1 MFGGLYMEEY
11 AIRINNLIKDI
22 QKQLESEELE
32 SVIRGDTWDQLTEVM
47 SDRINTIALQAESES
62 TIAFEMDHQL
72 VNISDLIL
80 IPAGYDGYTPYRERS
95 VKLTAF
101 DDDDTKF
108 HAVSKNGRID
118 SKYNNFIIE
127 YKKHSK
133 YLTIADMEKA
143 EKQAIK
149 YLQALNQEE
158 PGEYAAMVTDGF
170 QYQFIEWIDNTFHSE
185 TVERFDGKALS
196 RLIKNI
202 IKLSVKSLDA
212 KNLINDL
219 VIAQHRGTNLIYSM
233 TKAINTSL
241 DSMCME
247 TTISYSSWL
256 DNFGLSHDDA
266 SQQQAIEERRKDLA
280 SIVGKKEIG
289 SNEEYR
295 ILFSLHTATAI
306 IGMLIAYKVV
316 SVIKNNRKEYSLRK
330 LYNLEPR
337 FLRTELNRI
346 ANGAVSSEIHIY
358 NLLELNCFTWVFLE
372 EQWTEQIYHT
382 INDVISV
389 LLKYENMPDLTSR
402 TDDLF
407 RDLYMAIMPTS
418 VRHSLGE
425 YYTPSWLA
433 ENVINEAIRYSP
445 LKGINGVRVLDSAA
459 GSGTFPHKVI
469 SMKRKEYCNLEK
481 GKQLEHILTEVASID
496 ANVLAVI
503 LARINYFITIADLIS
518 HEQKIYIPVF
528 IGDSTVSNSDKL
540 TEDKKYYVDKLLD
553 AEGNTVTLRVPTH
566 SVNNKEEFINT
577 IRFMADISDDE
588 NDDSLIRQLD
598 KICTEDE
605 TEEIKEDWIRLK
617 RRGMLSDSMVST
629 ITDYYLLCALGKY
642 DMIVGNP
649 PWVDW
654 KSLPSVHREKIKNAC
669 VSRKL
674 FSGDRRTGGINLNVC
689 ALLSNITAENWLAE
703 HGVMAVLMPQNLLF
717 QQSYEGYR
725 NLYIEGDRRL
735 YFQEIVDWSMSGHPF
750 YPVQQLFCTYII
762 SDTKQDYFKGI
773 PYREIVL
780 NKGIKLEKISDKIS
794 QDTFNDYFT
803 INEKVIGRTTET
815 RTALT
820 VADNISVLKS
830 IQKISGTTSYIG
842 REGVEYYPQELQ
854 LFILKNV
861 NHEKQT
867 VSLETYK
874 NKRSKY
880 SIGVRTPEIETK
892 YLRPLVKGV
901 GIKRFHAETSEFIV
915 AFPYDKE
922 HSKIPFNRSEL
933 SKSSPLLYQYYKEN
947 REYLEMQTG
956 YSDSIIG
963 NKHAEYYALARTGIY
978 SHAPWY
984 VVFRDNTKWVSA
996 VIGQVDTA
1004 WGGMK
1009 TPAFQ
1014 NHCVSICERSD
1025 GEFISEKEAYYIC
1038 GILNSHLVENFIM
1051 ATSDK
1056 RTFKIRIPV
1065 KIVEFDGMNK
1075 VHLRIAELSEKAHI
1089 NYNNDE
1095 MIENIRDEIDML
1107 YLESLK

>member
-1 MFGGLYMEEY
+1 MEDF
-11 AIRINNLIKDI
+11 AIRINDLTKEVQN
-22 QKQLESEELE
+22 QLVSEELE
-32 SVIRGDTWDQLTEVM
+32 SVIRGDIWFQLTQTM
-47 SDRINTIALQAESES
+47 SDAINTSALQAESES
-62 TIAFEMDHQL
+62 SIAFIMDHHL

-80 IPAGYDGYTPYRERS
+80 VPAGYDGYTPYRERS
-95 VKLTAF
+95 VKLTNF

-108 HAVSKNGRID
+108 HAMSKNGRID

-133 YLTIADMEKA
+133 YMTIADTEKA

-158 PGEYAAMVTDGF
+158 AGEYAAIVTDGF
-170 QYQFIEWIDNTFHSE
+170 HCQFIEWSNNEAHSE
-185 TVERFDGKALS
+185 VVEKFDGKALS
-196 RLIKNI
+196 RLIKGI
-202 IKLSVKSLDA
+202 IKLSVKTLDA
-212 KNLINDL
+212 DNLINDL
-219 VIAQHRGTNLIYSM
+219 VIIQRNGKNLIYSM
-233 TKAINTSL
+233 TEVINASL
-241 DSMCME
+241 DKMCME
-247 TTISYSSWL
+247 TAVSYSSWL

-266 SQQQAIEERRKDLA
+266 SQQQAIEERRRDLA
-280 SIVGKKEIG
+280 SIISKKEIA
-289 SNEEYR
+289 SNEEYK

-316 SVIKNNRKEYSLRK
+316 SVIKSDKNGYSLRK

-372 EQWTEQIYHT
+372 EQWSEDIYNA
-382 INDVISV
+382 INTAISV
-389 LLKYENMPDLTSR
+389 LLKYENMPDLTNR

-433 ENVINEAIRYSP
+433 ENVINEGIRYSS
-445 LKGINGVRVLDSAA
+445 LKGINELKVLDSAA
-459 GSGTFPHKVI
+459 GSGTFPQKVI
-469 SMKRKEYCNLEK
+469 SMKRKAYHNLKREE
-481 GKQLEHILTEVASID
+481 QLEHILTEVASID

-518 HEQKIYIPVF
+518 AEQKIYIPVF
-528 IGDSTVSNSDKL
+528 IGDSTVSNNDKVSEDHKYYIDKL
-540 TEDKKYYVDKLLD
+540 VD
-553 AEGNTVTLRVPTH
+553 AEGNTISLRIPIH
-566 SVNNKEEFINT
+566 SVNDKEGFINT
-577 IRFMADISDDE
+577 IRFMSDVSDDKNNE
-588 NDDSLIRQLD
+588 SLIKQLS

-605 TEEIKEDWIRLK
+605 TEEIKEDWIELK
-617 RRGMLSDSMVST
+617 KQGMLSDSMIST
-629 ITDYYLLCALGKY
+629 ITDYFLLCALGKY
-642 DMIVGNP
+642 DMVVGNP

-654 KSLPSVHREKIKNAC
+654 KSLPSVHREKIKSAC
-669 VSRKL
+669 ITRKL
-674 FSGDRRTGGINLNVC
+674 FSGDGRTGGINLNVC
-689 ALLSNITAENWLAE
+689 ALLSNITAENWLSE

-725 NLYIEGDRRL
+725 NLYIEGNRQL
-735 YFQEIVDWSMSGHPF
+735 YFQEIVDWSRSGHPF
-750 YPVQQLFCTYII
+750 YPVQQLFCTYVI
-762 SDTKQDYFKGI
+762 SDRQQDYFSGI
-773 PYREIVL
+773 PFKEVIL
-780 NKGIKLEKISDKIS
+780 NKGQKLEQISGRIS
-794 QDTFNDYFT
+794 TDTFNDYFT
-803 INEKVIGRTTET
+803 VNEKVIGRTTEA

-820 VADNISVLKS
+820 VAQNTSTLKS
-830 IQKISGTTSYIG
+830 IQNISGTTIYVG

-854 LFILKNV
+854 LFMLRRI
-861 NHEKQT
+861 NHDKGT
-867 VSLETYK
+867 VLLETYK
-874 NKRSKY
+874 NRRSKY

-901 GIKRFHAETSEFIV
+901 GITRFHVELSEYLV

-922 HSKIPFNRSEL
+922 HSRIPLERSEL
-933 SKSSPLLYQYYKEN
+933 NEESPLLYQYYKEN

-963 NKHAEYYALARTGIY
+963 NKNAEFYALARTGIY

-984 VVFRDNTKWVSA
+984 VVFRDNTKWVSS
-996 VIGQVDTA
+996 VIGQVMTE

-1009 TPAFQ
+1009 MPAFQ
-1014 NHCVSICERSD
+1014 NHCVSICERSN

-1038 GILNSHLVENFIM
+1038 GILNSHMVEDFILS
-1051 ATSDK
+1051 TSDK

-1065 KIVEFDGMNK
+1065 KITEFNENNK
-1075 VHLRIAELSEKAHI
+1075 VHTKIAELSQKAHD
-1089 NYNNDE
+1089 NYNNE
-1095 MIENIRDEIDML
+1095 ELVEIIRNEIDGL
-1107 YLESLK
+1107 YLKSLR